1 MAEVGAILRKQ
12 QEKLGELL
20 CKKTHFLSAEIQG
33 LLNVHRRLQM
43 TPKSNDSNAGISD
56 HFISDIYFQIWF
68 YNVIF
73 DQAIW
78 WLLFF
83 EHSAPQVVDLD
94 KMDRSRFREFLH
106 NAFDMTDDIL
116 LDRIFK
122 YFDSDNDGYIGR
134 EEWIMGLSV
143 FLKGNLTEYQPV

>member
-12 QEKLGELL
+12 QAKLGELL
-20 CKKTHFLSAEIQG
+20 SKKTHFMPTEIEG

-43 TPKSNDSNAGISD
+43 TPKSNDSNAGINEQPHSKL
-56 HFISDIYFQIWF
+56 QITILYWNVF
-68 YNVIF
+68 YDALQFVLSNI
-73 DQAIW
+73 
-78 WLLFF
+78 L
-83 EHSAPQVVDLD
+83 APQVIDPD

-143 FLKGNLTEYQPV
+143 FLKGIHIICIT

>member
-1 MAEVGAILRKQ
+1 ML
-12 QEKLGELL
+12 
-20 CKKTHFLSAEIQG
+20 
-33 LLNVHRRLQM
+33 
-43 TPKSNDSNAGISD
+43 
-56 HFISDIYFQIWF
+56 
-68 YNVIF
+68 
-73 DQAIW
+73 
-78 WLLFF
+78 
-83 EHSAPQVVDLD
+83 APQVVDLD

-143 FLKGNLTEYQPV
+143 FLKGREQFTVCYYLLHDIGNDLNSK

>member
-43 TPKSNDSNAGISD
+43 TPKSNDSNAGILDRLSSLYI
-56 HFISDIYFQIWF
+56 FKSG
-68 YNVIF
+68 YNFIF
-73 DQAIW
+73 DYAIL
-78 WLLFF
+78 WLIFF
-83 EHSAPQVVDLD
+83 YHSAPQVVDLD

-143 FLKGNLTEYQPV
+143 FLKGNMTSYQPV